1 MCNHAKFLI
10 PPILKFLRIQV
21 EDLEYTTM
29 NMPLPK
35 FILVH
40 ASAGTELSR
49 NNSGTIQFRIEQRM
63 TVQQPMRQ
71 ESL

>member
-1 MCNHAKFLI
+1 MICGSPSRTFLPLIAKQI
-10 PPILKFLRIQV
+10 IV
-21 EDLEYTTM
+21 V
-29 NMPLPK
+29 LPK